1 MKTLRHDAG
10 VVLLTALIMLIA
22 MTLIA
27 LAGIR
32 MSTVNLRT
40 VNNLQLRQEEQ
51 SAIQRAIELAISSD
65 FSTTL
70 ASGTAASS
78 QAVAISSARN
88 FNVSL
93 NRCLRGISYVT
104 NAEIYSYCSADS
116 FAALPT
122 VDRVGYCGCI
132 EKSDYEAAF
141 SGNSLASG
149 GALISGAQETSST
162 GLPTAVAAAASR
174 CGKVGFTVTGSATE
188 TFAGTSTRIDQGVE
202 LLKSDTAIKQ
212 LRDKGVYCSL

>member
-1 MKTLRHDAG
+1 MKTQRHDAG
-10 VVLLTALIMLIA
+10 VVLLTSLIILIA

-32 MSTVNLRT
+32 MSTVNLRV

-51 SAIQRAIELAISSD
+51 SAIQRAIELAISTD
-65 FSTTL
+65 FSPTL
-70 ASGTAASS
+70 ASGTAAST
-78 QAVAISSARN
+78 QTVAISSAKS
-88 FNVSL
+88 FNVSI
-93 NRCLRGISYVT
+93 NRCLRGINYVT
-104 NAEIYSYCSADS
+104 NAEIFSYCSADS

-141 SGNSLASG
+141 SGNTIASG
-149 GALISGAQETSST
+149 GALLSGAQVDSGA
-162 GLPTAVAAAASR
+162 GLPTAVAAAPSR
-174 CGKVGFTVTGSATE
+174 CGKVSFTVTGNATE
-188 TFAGTSTRIDQGVE
+188 AFAGTSTRIDQGVE

-212 LRDKGVYCSL
+212 LREKGVYCSL

>member
-1 MKTLRHDAG
+1 MKFLRHEAG
-10 VVLLTALIMLIA
+10 VVLLTSLIMLIA

-51 SAIQRAIELAISSD
+51 SAIQRAIELAISND

-70 ASGTAASS
+70 ASGTAAST
-78 QAVAISSARN
+78 QTVAISSARS
-88 FNVSL
+88 FDVSL

-104 NAEIYSYCSADS
+104 NAEIFSFCSADS

-141 SGNSLASG
+141 SGSAIASG
-149 GALISGAQETSST
+149 GALLSGVQEVSST
-162 GLPTAVAAAASR
+162 GLPAAVAAAPSR
-174 CGKVGFTVTGSATE
+174 CGRVGFTVTGSATE
-188 TFAGTSTRIDQGVE
+188 AFAGTSTRIDQGVE
-202 LLKSDTAIKQ
+202 LLKSDTTIKQ
-212 LRDKGVYCSL
+212 LREKGVYCSM